1 MKIKSL
7 WNWKWPLRSCS
18 NHYKRNDIFN
28 CSEWPRYSLHFKAKR
43 NKGWT
48 NCDKL
53 LAMFRLVPK
62 LSKARNM
69 PRMQIWVKFFS
80 QHCPPPSISSPKP
93 NATFLFIAL
102 QQKQYRIP
110 YDNEK
115 PEWTILISTI
125 SCFSHWNLMIDSCLL
140 GRQKCANELYGYS

>member
-7 WNWKWPLRSCS
+7 WNWKWSLRSCS

-28 CSEWPRYSLHFKAKR
+28 CSEWPRYSLHFKAKK

-69 PRMQIWVKFFS
+69 PGMYIWVKFSS
-80 QHCPPPSISSPKP
+80 QHCPPFYHLSKTKCHFSFHCS
-93 NATFLFIAL
+93 AT
-102 QQKQYRIP
+102 K
-110 YDNEK
+110 
-115 PEWTILISTI
+115 TI
-125 SCFSHWNLMIDSCLL
+125 SYSLWQWKAWVNDLDVFHLL
-140 GRQKCANELYGYS
+140 FQSLEFNDW